1 MRESNVH
8 GGRFD
13 GRDYKVSV
21 TIVFWYF
28 WPDLLKTK
36 QTTLKLLPS
45 RLNAPS
51 YESKKANLYYIFVGE
66 RNFNPTREPNNWRKN
81 SFDAHRNTGVP
92 VLTRVPLLRQVQ
104 FCVQWKVSRKD
115 AKACSTTSF
124 ESRVLR
130 MEAQMKNS
138 PKRSVRCLKK
148 VHKTHKKNTRKSS
161 GTKRTVSWKFVL
173 VFGCLAFVAIVSV
186 SS

>member
-1 MRESNVH
+1 MAEDSTGETIRSQL
-8 GGRFD
+8 RLFSDIFD
-13 GRDYKVSV
+13 R
-21 TIVFWYF
+21 TFW
-28 WPDLLKTK
+28 K
-36 QTTLKLLPS
+36 QNKLLSNFCQAGWTLPLTS
-45 RLNAPS
+45 LRKPI
-51 YESKKANLYYIFVGE
+51 YIFVGE

-130 MEAQMKNS
+130 MEAEMKNS

-161 GTKRTVSWKFVL
+161 GTKRTVPWKFIL